1 MFCFGPVSSKIGS
14 SIIFQSSGLRG
25 LMMAVGDVLT
35 NRTALDGVSFTEV
48 VAASKRIA
56 PIALRTPVSTCSKLN
71 SISGH
76 QLFFKCENLQKA
88 GAFKFRGACNTLA
101 SMRPE
106 QLKRGVVTHSSGNH
120 AGALALAAKMFGT
133 KATIVMPTNS
143 IVVKRDAVI
152 EYGGNVVSCQP
163 NQADREAT
171 AARVEAETGAILV
184 PPYDHPDIIAGQGT
198 AAMELCEQVG
208 HLDLIVAPV
217 GGGGL
222 LAGTCVAAKG
232 IRPDMQVFG
241 AEPVS
246 ADDAFRSKAR
256 GELVFN
262 DRPQTIADGL
272 RTNLG
277 EWTWPIIRDQVT
289 GILTIEEHEIVAT
302 MRLFW
307 ERTKLL
313 IEPSSAVAVAAS
325 LYKLPVAMGRPLKVG
340 VILSGGNVD
349 LDHLPW

>member
-1 MFCFGPVSSKIGS
+1 MT
-14 SIIFQSSGLRG
+14 
-25 LMMAVGDVLT
+25 VGDVLT
-35 NRTALDGVSFTEV
+35 NRTATDGVAFAEV

-56 PIALRTPVSTCSKLN
+56 PYALRTPVSTCSKLN
-71 SISGH
+71 LMAGH

-101 SMRPE
+101 AMQTGS
-106 QLKRGVVTHSSGNH
+106 LKKGVVTHSSGNH
-120 AGALALAAKMFGT
+120 AGALALAAKLFGT

-152 EYGGNVVSCQP
+152 EYGGNVVPCQP

-171 AARVEAETGAILV
+171 AARVETETGAILV

-198 AAMELCEQVG
+198 AALELLQEVG
-208 HLDLIVAPV
+208 HLDVIIAPV

-232 IRPDMQVFG
+232 IGSGIEVFG
-241 AEPVS
+241 AEPVG

-256 GELVFN
+256 GELVRN
-262 DRPQTIADGL
+262 DHPQTIADGL

-277 EWTWPIIRDQVT
+277 QWTWPIIRDQVT
-289 GILTIEEHEIVAT
+289 GILTIEEQEIAAT

-313 IEPSSAVAVAAS
+313 IEPSSAVAVAAA
-325 LYKLPVAMGRPLKVG
+325 LYKLPVTLGRPLKVG